1 MQVALTKAQY
11 LSIRKPLPVRHVAVI
26 YNEPGVSEYTKTQAR
41 RINSF
46 NRIKDKPCQR

>member
-11 LSIRKPLPVRHVAVI
+11 LSIRKPLPVRHVAVR
-26 YNEPGVSEYTKTQAR
+26 YNEPGISEYTKTQAR
-41 RINSF
+41 RTNSF